1 MAVAVAVTV
10 TTLAAWPSG
19 VAAPAPPLVDYLPI
33 ATTLIAAAFAVV
45 LWARWR
51 ERRTGP
57 HLLWWAFGVLV
68 YGAGTVTEA
77 STTLFGWHE
86 GLFRAWYVSGALMG
100 GAPLAQ
106 GTAYLLL
113 ERRTAHRLAAALV
126 TTIAVASLFAL
137 LAPVNYALVEPYRLT
152 GHVFR
157 WPWVRAFSPFI
168 NTYALILLV
177 GGAALSAWRF
187 RRKTAT
193 CSRFVGNV
201 LIAVG
206 ALLPGIGGTATR
218 FGHTEVLYV
227 TELICLSMIYVG
239 YRYNIA
245 GRPTGVAPPGEAD
258 GAKRERWA
266 AQQAREDPERESVR
280 G

>member
-1 MAVAVAVTV
+1 MSGAFVA
-10 TTLAAWPSG
+10 LAG
-19 VAAPAPPLVDYLPI
+19 AARMGPPAGAGARQPLVDYLPV
-33 ATTLIAAAFAVV
+33 ATTLIAAAFAVA
-45 LWARWR
+45 LFRRWR
-51 ERRTGP
+51 ARRSGP

-86 GLFRAWYVSGALMG
+86 GLFRAWYISGALMG

-113 ERRTAHRLAAALV
+113 QRRTANRLAVALV
-126 TTIAVASLFAL
+126 TAIAVASLFAL
-137 LAPVNYALVEPYRLT
+137 RAPVDYALVEPHRLT
-152 GHVFR
+152 GRVFG
-157 WPWVRAFSPFI
+157 WEWVRAFSPFI

-187 RRKTAT
+187 SRKAGTRN
-193 CSRFVGNV
+193 RFVGNA

-206 ALLPGIGGTATR
+206 ALLPGIGGAATR

-227 TELICLSMIYVG
+227 TELIGLTMIYVG
-239 YRYNIA
+239 YRFNI
-245 GRPTGVAPPGEAD
+245 GE
-258 GAKRERWA
+258 R
-266 AQQAREDPERESVR
+266 ARKQLRSEE
-280 G
+280 

>member
-1 MAVAVAVTV
+1 MRAGVFPGAADAVPAAGRAAVH
-10 TTLAAWPSG
+10 TL
-19 VAAPAPPLVDYLPI
+19 PLVDYLPI
-33 ATTLIAAAFAVV
+33 ITTAIALGFSLV
-45 LWARWR
+45 LFSRWR
-51 ERRTGP
+51 ARRTGP

-86 GLFRAWYVSGALMG
+86 GLFRSWYVTGALMG

-113 ERRTAHRLAAALV
+113 ERRTANRLAAALI
-126 TTIAVASLFAL
+126 TSIAVASACAL
-137 LAPVNYALVEPYRLT
+137 LAPVDYALVEPFRLT
-152 GHVFR
+152 GRVFG

-168 NTYALILLV
+168 NLYALVLLV

-187 RRKTAT
+187 RRRTAT
-193 CSRFVGNV
+193 RSRFVGNV

-227 TELICLSMIYVG
+227 TELIGLTFIYAG
-239 YRYNIA
+239 YRVA
-245 GRPTGVAPPGEAD
+245 VSGGRTSGAPALE
-258 GAKRERWA
+258 GAA
-266 AQQAREDPERESVR
+266 
-280 G
+280 

>member
-1 MAVAVAVTV
+1 MNAPQA
-10 TTLAAWPSG
+10 LAA
-19 VAAPAPPLVDYLPI
+19 AAAAPPLVDYLPI
-33 ATTLIAAAFAVV
+33 ATSFIAVAFAIV

-86 GLFRAWYVSGALMG
+86 GLFRAWYIAGALMG

-113 ERRTAHRLAAALV
+113 QRRTANRLAAAL
-126 TTIAVASLFAL
+126 IAAILTASILAL
-137 LAPVNYALVEPYRLT
+137 LAPVNYALVVPYHLT
-152 GHVFR
+152 GRVFT
-157 WPWVRAFSPFI
+157 WQWVRAFSPFI
-168 NTYALILLV
+168 NTYALIMLV

-193 CSRFVGNV
+193 RNRMVGNV

-227 TELICLSMIYVG
+227 TELIGLSMIYVG
-239 YRYNIA
+239 YRYSIA
-245 GRPTGVAPPGEAD
+245 TPT
-258 GAKRERWA
+258 RA
-266 AQQAREDPERESVR
+266 AQPA
-280 G
+280 